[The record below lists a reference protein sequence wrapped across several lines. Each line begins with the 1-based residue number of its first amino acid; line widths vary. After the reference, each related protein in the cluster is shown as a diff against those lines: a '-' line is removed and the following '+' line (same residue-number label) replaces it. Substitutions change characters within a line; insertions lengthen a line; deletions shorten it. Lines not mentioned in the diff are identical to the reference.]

1 MQEKTDNFTR
11 VDQSRLSIQVENTEY
26 TGFVKTGQNI
36 IALFCFVLRAV
47 QWLLPRLHKVINT

>member
-1 MQEKTDNFTR
+1 MPERMQEKTDNFTL

-47 QWLLPRLHKVINT
+47 Q